1 MSRHQVEIGS
11 DGLKHS
17 LTIDGHDISRGA
29 TGLTLTMGCAG
40 TLPQL
45 EVDLQLIDVSTVGSI
60 EAEVILGAG
69 VQDVLV
75 ALGWTPPADG

>member
-17 LTIDGHDISRGA
+17 LKIDGHDISQGA

-69 VQDVLV
+69 VHDVLV
-75 ALGWTPPADG
+75 ALGWTPPADS